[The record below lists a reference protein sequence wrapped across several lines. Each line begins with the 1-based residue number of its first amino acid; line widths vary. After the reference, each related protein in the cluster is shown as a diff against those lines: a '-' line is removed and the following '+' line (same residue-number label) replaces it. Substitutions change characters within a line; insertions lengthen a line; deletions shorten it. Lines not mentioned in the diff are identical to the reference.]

1 MLNIT
6 HYTLLRKKKE
16 SFMSKIAII
25 YFSKT
30 DVTGQLARAIAAG
43 VEQQGIKQ
51 QGECEILSHRI
62 EGSEII
68 EGRFVNPNLM
78 DELAEYDAII
88 FGSPTYMG
96 GVAAQFKAFA
106 DASSESWYHQK
117 WANKVAAGFTSGGA
131 LNGDQSCTLQYLQT
145 FAYQHGMMWVGL
157 DKISNSGEQ
166 NLNRYGVQGGIVAQG
181 GEDGQLHA
189 SDVATAEY
197 LGKRVA
203 MLVDK
208 LSTR

>member
-1 MLNIT
+1 
-6 HYTLLRKKKE
+6 
-16 SFMSKIAII
+16 MSKIAII

-78 DELAEYDAII
+78 DELAECDTII

>member
-1 MLNIT
+1 
-6 HYTLLRKKKE
+6 
-16 SFMSKIAII
+16 MSKIAII

-43 VEQQGIKQ
+43 VEQQSIKQ

-181 GEDGQLHA
+181 GADGQLHA

-208 LSTR
+208 FSAR

>member
-1 MLNIT
+1 
-6 HYTLLRKKKE
+6 
-16 SFMSKIAII
+16 MSKIAII

-51 QGECEILSHRI
+51 QDECEILSHRI

-68 EGRFVNPNLM
+68 EGRFVNPKLM
-78 DELAEYDAII
+78 DELAECDAII

-203 MLVDK
+203 C
-208 LSTR
+208 

>member
-1 MLNIT
+1 
-6 HYTLLRKKKE
+6 
-16 SFMSKIAII
+16 MSKIAII

-43 VEQQGIKQ
+43 LEQQGIKQ
-51 QGECEILSHRI
+51 QGGFEIISHRI

-68 EGRFVNPNLM
+68 EGRFVNPSLI
-78 DELAEYDAII
+78 DELAECDAII

-181 GEDGQLHA
+181 GADGQLHA

-208 LSTR
+208 FSAR

>member
-1 MLNIT
+1 
-6 HYTLLRKKKE
+6 
-16 SFMSKIAII
+16 MSKIAII

>member
-1 MLNIT
+1 
-6 HYTLLRKKKE
+6 
-16 SFMSKIAII
+16 MSKIAII

-106 DASSESWYHQK
+106 DASSESWYNQK

-166 NLNRYGVQGGIVAQG
+166 NLNRYGVQSGIVAQG
-181 GEDGQLHA
+181 EDGKLHS
-189 SDVATAEY
+189 SDIATAE
-197 LGKRVA
+197 
-203 MLVDK
+203 
-208 LSTR
+208 

>member
-1 MLNIT
+1 
-6 HYTLLRKKKE
+6 
-16 SFMSKIAII
+16 MSKIAII

-68 EGRFVNPNLM
+68 EGRFVKPNLM
-78 DELAEYDAII
+78 DELAECDAII

-131 LNGDQSCTLQYLQT
+131 LNGDQSCSLQYLQT

-181 GEDGQLHA
+181 GADGQLHA